1 LSVCHS
7 ICLSL
12 DLPVFLSAYRLLPWL
27 SVYLSSWCPI
37 SCLPVCPPAILF
49 TKYK

>member
-37 SCLPVCPPAILF
+37 SCLPVCSPAILF